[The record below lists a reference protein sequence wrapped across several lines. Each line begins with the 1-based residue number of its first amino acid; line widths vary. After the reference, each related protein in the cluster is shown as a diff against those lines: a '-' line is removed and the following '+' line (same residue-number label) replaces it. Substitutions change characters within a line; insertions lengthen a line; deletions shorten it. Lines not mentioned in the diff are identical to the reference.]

1 MARRLLRPLRRTLL
15 SPLSS
20 VDKTLILQTQPSL
33 SLQTRAY
40 ISEMRKST
48 FEGNLLR
55 LLRNEIHYELD
66 HSPPSQPASEFNSF
80 TVDERQ
86 GEQWIRLSRKFGE
99 NEEVK
104 VEVTIFDGSLPVKKP
119 RKIGTEE
126 ESTLHITLIVS
137 AWPES
142 IEIQKIF
149 MRGRDQMAGQPYM
162 GPGFK

>member
-1 MARRLLRPLRRTLL
+1 M
-15 SPLSS
+15 
-20 VDKTLILQTQPSL
+20 
-33 SLQTRAY
+33 
-40 ISEMRKST
+40 
-48 FEGNLLR
+48 
-55 LLRNEIHYELD
+55 
-66 HSPPSQPASEFNSF
+66 
-80 TVDERQ
+80 DERQ

-104 VEVTIFDGSLPVKKP
+104 VEVTMFDGSLPVKKP

-126 ESTLHITLIVS
+126 EATLHITLIVDIYKEEWTDVLEVVCS